1 MKFSRTLISYFLISN
16 LVGCSLSP
24 TNLKDDEPYIGST
37 TTHNLPA
44 VEPVRAITSF
54 SDSLSCMDGLLR
66 QSNIGETVVA
76 VKTVKDPS
84 GKAAVAAGE
93 MIVTALSQ
101 MSKTSGAFK
110 VADFEVDPLKQDTV
124 QTLTNLLLPTG
135 SMAIPAP
142 QLYISGAISYLDQGV
157 LRKSNSAGISHGE
170 NGELGISGD
179 LQTTALGLELHIG
192 DFLTRTLYPGI
203 DSANEIVAANKG
215 FGIDGG
221 AKIKKTGVQ
230 FSLERNLS
238 QGVGGAMRTLVDLG
252 TIELVGKLTKVPY
265 WQCLSLDQAH
275 PEFQRELLDWYGGMG
290 DSSKVKFFQTG
301 LKNLGYY
308 SGKVDGKSSK
318 EFREALSA
326 FQKDNKATPSGFINF
341 ESYERL
347 MKNYVKTDANGNFK
361 KVGLEPSDDKED
373 QPRDGYPVLNS
384 DKDAQINVVINLNKP
399 TYRRGDKLELD
410 VNVDRDST
418 YLACFYQDTSK
429 SITQVYPNPVQGES
443 ITSKNNP
450 LKIPGSD
457 AFTLSLNEKGK
468 ESVMCMASY
477 YSVADKLQTNFGDAF
492 NPLKVKD
499 MNILSD
505 QLKTIFGDDLK
516 GIKTVS
522 YQVK

>member
-384 DKDAQINVVINLNKP
+384 DKDAQINVGINLNKP

>member
-361 KVGLEPSDDKED
+361 KIGLEPSDDKED

-384 DKDAQINVVINLNKP
+384 DKDAQINVGINLNKP

>member
-54 SDSLSCMDGLLR
+54 SDSLGCMDDLLR

-157 LRKSNSAGISHGE
+157 LRKSNSAGVSYGE

-290 DSSKVKFFQTG
+290 ERSKVKFFQTG

-384 DKDAQINVVINLNKP
+384 DRDAPINVGINLNKS

-443 ITSKNNP
+443 ITSKNSP

-499 MNILSD
+499 MNALSE

>member
-1 MKFSRTLISYFLISN
+1 MKFSRTLISYVLISN
-16 LVGCSLSP
+16 LVGCSLSA
-24 TNLKDDEPYIGST
+24 TNLKEDRPYIGST

-44 VEPVRAITSF
+44 VEPVRSISSF
-54 SDSLSCMDGLLR
+54 SDSLNCMDDLLR
-66 QSNIGETVVA
+66 QSNVSETVIA
-76 VKTVKDPS
+76 VKTIKDPS
-84 GKAAVAAGE
+84 TKAGVAASE
-93 MIVTALSQ
+93 MIMTALSQ

-110 VADFEVDPLKQDTV
+110 VADFEIDPLKQDTV

-135 SMAIPAP
+135 SMQIPAP
-142 QLYISGAISYLDQGV
+142 QLYISGAVSYVDQNV
-157 LRKSNSAGISHGE
+157 LRKSNNLGLSYAEDGE
-170 NGELGISGD
+170 VGISGD
-179 LQTTALGLELHIG
+179 LMTTALGLELHMG

-203 DSANEIVAANKG
+203 DSSNEIVAAGKG
-215 FGIDGG
+215 LGLDAG

-230 FSLERNLS
+230 FSLERALS
-238 QGVGGAMRTLVDLG
+238 QGLGGSMRTLVDLG

-373 QPRDGYPVLNS
+373 QPRGGYPVLNS
-384 DKDAQINVVINLNKP
+384 DKDAPINVGINLNKSS
-399 TYRRGDKLELD
+399 YRRGDTLELD

-418 YLACFYQDTSK
+418 YLACFYQDASK

-443 ITSKNNP
+443 ITSKNNS

-499 MNILSD
+499 MNALSE

-516 GIKTVS
+516 GAKTVS

>member
-66 QSNIGETVVA
+66 QSNISETVVA

-384 DKDAQINVVINLNKP
+384 DKDAQINVGINLNKP

>member
-1 MKFSRTLISYFLISN
+1 MKFSRTLISYFLIFN

-54 SDSLSCMDGLLR
+54 SDSLTCMDGLLR

-290 DSSKVKFFQTG
+290 ERSKVKFFQTG

-384 DKDAQINVVINLNKP
+384 DKDAPINIGINLNKSS
-399 TYRRGDKLELD
+399 YRRGDTLELD

-418 YLACFYQDTSK
+418 YLACFYQDASK

-477 YSVADKLQTNFGDAF
+477 YSVADKLQSNFGDAF

-499 MNILSD
+499 MNALSD

>member
-290 DSSKVKFFQTG
+290 ERSKVKFFQTG

-384 DKDAQINVVINLNKP
+384 DKDAPINVGINLNKS

-443 ITSKNNP
+443 ITSKNSP

-499 MNILSD
+499 MNALSE

>member
-361 KVGLEPSDDKED
+361 KVGLEPSNDKED

-384 DKDAQINVVINLNKP
+384 DKDAPINVGINLNKS

-410 VNVDRDST
+410 INVDRDST
-418 YLACFYQDTSK
+418 YLACFYQDASK
-429 SITQVYPNPVQGES
+429 SITQVYPNPVQEGS
-443 ITSKNNP
+443 VTSKNNP

-499 MNILSD
+499 MNALSD

>member
-54 SDSLSCMDGLLR
+54 SDSLGCMDDLLR

-157 LRKSNSAGISHGE
+157 LRKSNSAGVSYGE

-290 DSSKVKFFQTG
+290 ERSKVKFFQTG

-384 DKDAQINVVINLNKP
+384 DRDAPINVGINLNKS

-418 YLACFYQDTSK
+418 YLSCFYQDTSK

-443 ITSKNNP
+443 ITSKNSP

-499 MNILSD
+499 MKALSE